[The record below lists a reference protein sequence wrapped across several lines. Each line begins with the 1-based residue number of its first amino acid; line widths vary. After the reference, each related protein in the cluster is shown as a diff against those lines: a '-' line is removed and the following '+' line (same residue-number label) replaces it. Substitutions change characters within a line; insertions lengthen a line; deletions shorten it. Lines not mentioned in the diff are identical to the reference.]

1 MVACIY
7 RSANLFGVAEE
18 PITRAESESGGGP
31 QQEEQQRHHL
41 QEHHQQ
47 QETALND
54 EIDALLERVNASREA
69 AEDATTQPEAVA
81 SKPSFALTSASQALS
96 SVSALLPQESEH
108 KNRQAPG
115 VQRSPANV
123 QSLAV
128 DTRTNIHVEAG
139 NAAGE
144 DSRPNNSEL
153 CSKLSLQSASMPAAK
168 SHGRF
173 WQVCSYAFVSGCV
186 CACLCAMSSR
196 ESKCDVQ
203 RLLYVLF
210 SCQKCIFPWRAHT

>member
-1 MVACIY
+1 MVASIY

-31 QQEEQQRHHL
+31 QQEEHKRQRHHL

-47 QETALND
+47 QEMALND
-54 EIDALLERVNASREA
+54 KTDALLERVNASGEVADDSQA
-69 AEDATTQPEAVA
+69 AITLPEAVA
-81 SKPSFALTSASQALS
+81 SKASLAITSASQALS
-96 SVSALLPQESEH
+96 SVSAPLPQKSAH

-128 DTRTNIHVEAG
+128 ETRTNMHVEAG
-139 NAAGE
+139 SAVGE
-144 DSRPNNSEL
+144 DSRPNNPERS
-153 CSKLSLQSASMPAAK
+153 SKLSLQSASMPAAK

-173 WQVCSYAFVSGCV
+173 WQVCSYAFVSGCAR
-186 CACLCAMSSR
+186 ACLCVLSS
-196 ESKCDVQ
+196 
-203 RLLYVLF
+203 
-210 SCQKCIFPWRAHT
+210 